1 MARNVAWGIDIG
13 ESAIKVVQMRKTGDS
28 VVLQQHRT
36 ISCAAHAD
44 EAQGGDREYRVRNA
58 LLALQEETDIKGTV
72 VVSISGQDVFP
83 RFLPLPPV
91 EPKRIPE
98 VVRYEARTSMPFPI
112 EEVIWDYQPLDE
124 HPEPG
129 EEIEVA
135 LFAIKRATVYGF
147 LANLRLA
154 HLTPDI
160 LEIGPLALYNMLV
173 YDRDIDTGTVV
184 IDVGAGNTDLLI
196 IDGERFWTRNV
207 SISGNDISRALQ
219 EKYQISFEEAE
230 DLKKKAADSKQ
241 ADKLF
246 GVMRPI
252 VDDLIG
258 EIQRSIGYYKAQT
271 QTVRIER
278 VLLLGNAFKL
288 KHLVEYFRENLDY
301 EVGIIGGLQRIRVAG
316 TDPNAFAAEV
326 PNYAVAI
333 GLALQGLGLARV
345 NIDMLPSDVVRQRVL
360 RQKVPFVAAAVGLL
374 ALPILIGFTS
384 ASRDISRF
392 GREIKPIETA
402 ISEYVKKKK
411 DEDQARDLS
420 PMASQL
426 KEIAGIGERRADW
439 PQYMDQLNLALS
451 RVPRGRFLVRRIS
464 HLVEGAAPGGRG
476 RFGRRR
482 ARAAA
487 KAGDDKKEK
496 QEGVVELLLELESNE
511 PFSASDYDAI
521 KSYFIDVDPSTKK
534 DLPYKDRPH
543 IRKVSFGEVR
553 EERGRAAVVAA
564 RGGVMIRDKDVMVS
578 VLSVTV
584 TFSVEP
590 LKESQSTGASTGASK
605 AAAKK

>member
-13 ESAIKVVQMRKTGDS
+13 ESAIKVVQLRKTGDS

-44 EAQGGDREYRVRNA
+44 EGQGGDREFRVRNA
-58 LLALQEETDIKGTV
+58 LIALQEETDIKGMV

-184 IDVGAGNTDLLI
+184 IDVGAGNTDLVI
-196 IDGERFWTRNV
+196 IDGDRFWTRNV

-246 GVMRPI
+246 DVMRPI

-301 EVGIIGGLQRIRVAG
+301 EVGLIGGLQRIRVAG

-326 PNYAVAI
+326 PNYGVAI

-374 ALPILIGFTS
+374 ALPVLLGFYS
-384 ASRDISRF
+384 A
-392 GREIKPIETA
+392 
-402 ISEYVKKKK
+402 
-411 DEDQARDLS
+411 ARDVDLYGGRTKEIIPQVQRFKDLEAKEKAAGNIE

-426 KEIAGIGERRADW
+426 KEIAAIGERRSDW

-464 HLVEGAAPGGRG
+464 HLAEGGAPRAGG

-487 KAGDDKKEK
+487 KAEDDKKEK
-496 QEGVVELLLELESNE
+496 QESVVELLLELESNE

-521 KSYFIDVDPSTKK
+521 KSYFIDVDPSTKR
-534 DLPYKDRPH
+534 DLPYKDRPY

-553 EERGRAAVVAA
+553 EERGRAAAGAA
-564 RGGVMIRDKDVMVS
+564 RGAVAIRDEDVTVS

-584 TFSVEP
+584 TFSVEE
-590 LKESQSTGASTGASK
+590 LKKSQSTGASK

>member
-13 ESAIKVVQMRKTGDS
+13 ESAIKVVQLRKTGDS

-36 ISCAAHAD
+36 ISCAADAD
-44 EAQGGDREYRVRNA
+44 EGQGGDREFRVRNA
-58 LLALQEETDIKGTV
+58 LIALQEETDIKGMV

-98 VVRYEARTSMPFPI
+98 VVRDEARTSMPFPI

-154 HLTPDI
+154 HLRPDI
-160 LEIGPLALYNMLV
+160 LEISPLALYNMLM

-184 IDVGAGNTDLLI
+184 IDVGAGNTDLVI
-196 IDGERFWTRNV
+196 IDGDRFWTRNV

-246 GVMRPI
+246 DVMRPI

-288 KHLVEYFRENLDY
+288 KHLVEYFRESLDY
-301 EVGIIGGLQRIRVAG
+301 EVGLIGGLQRIRVAG

-326 PNYAVAI
+326 PNYGVAI

-374 ALPILIGFTS
+374 ALPVLLGFHS
-384 ASRDISRF
+384 A
-392 GREIKPIETA
+392 
-402 ISEYVKKKK
+402 
-411 DEDQARDLS
+411 ARDVDLYGGRTKEIIPQIQRFKDLEAKEKAAENIE
-420 PMASQL
+420 PMAGQL
-426 KEIAGIGERRADW
+426 KEIAAIGERRSDW

-464 HLVEGAAPGGRG
+464 HLAEGAASRAGG

-521 KSYFIDVDPSTKK
+521 KSYFIDVDPSTKR
-534 DLPYKDRPH
+534 DLPYKDRPY

-553 EERGRAAVVAA
+553 EERGRAIAGTTGGSVA
-564 RGGVMIRDKDVMVS
+564 IRDEDVTVS

-584 TFSVEP
+584 TFSVEE
-590 LKESQSTGASTGASK
+590 LKKSQSTGASK

>member
-1 MARNVAWGIDIG
+1 MARNLAWGIDIG
-13 ESAIKVVQMRKTGDS
+13 ESAIKVVQLRKTGDS

-44 EAQGGDREYRVRNA
+44 EGQGGDREYRVRNA
-58 LLALQEETDIKGTV
+58 LIALQEETDIKGMV

-160 LEIGPLALYNMLV
+160 LEISPLALYNMLM

-184 IDVGAGNTDLLI
+184 IDVGAGNTDLVI
-196 IDGERFWTRNV
+196 IDGDRFWTRNV

-301 EVGIIGGLQRIRVAG
+301 EVGLIGGLQRIRVAG

-326 PNYAVAI
+326 PNYGVAI

-360 RQKVPFVAAAVGLL
+360 KQKVPFVAAAVGLL
-374 ALPILIGFTS
+374 ALPVLLGFYS
-384 ASRDISRF
+384 A
-392 GREIKPIETA
+392 
-402 ISEYVKKKK
+402 
-411 DEDQARDLS
+411 ARDVGLYGGRTKEIIPQVQRFKDLEAKEKAAGNIE

-426 KEIAGIGERRADW
+426 KEIAAIGERRADW

-464 HLVEGAAPGGRG
+464 HLAEGVAPRAGG

-487 KAGDDKKEK
+487 KAEDDKKEK
-496 QEGVVELLLELESNE
+496 QESVVELLLELESNE

-521 KSYFIDVDPSTKK
+521 KSYFIDVDPSTKR
-534 DLPYKDRPH
+534 DLPYEDRPY
-543 IRKVSFGEVR
+543 IRRVSFGEVR
-553 EERGRAAVVAA
+553 EERGRAIAGTTGGSVA
-564 RGGVMIRDKDVMVS
+564 IRDEDVTVS

-584 TFSVEP
+584 TFSVEE
-590 LKESQSTGASTGASK
+590 LKESQSTGASK